1 MGSALENG
9 SLGREIS
16 AFLDSR
22 MAEQGIGLRS
32 MSRLTGIKLTRLGD
46 LLRRDRPVTPDEID
60 RIAAQLGMRASE
72 VVRHAENVLA
82 RARDDSSRKGRPAPT
97 DGAGPGAPGA
107 PRALAEVAAVGPDVA
122 GTDRADGAGPA
133 DGTDEQAPVPPAEVL
148 RAAREVAERPEHR
161 AAHRH
166 DDVGE
171 ESQLPPADGD

>member
-97 DGAGPGAPGA
+97 DGAGP
-107 PRALAEVAAVGPDVA
+107 
-122 GTDRADGAGPA
+122 A